1 MGIISI
7 KNLVHRFSKYGDNGE
22 EIGEKTALEQVS
34 LDIEKGSFVAIL
46 GHNGSG
52 KSTLAKHLNA
62 LLLPTE
68 ELYIYRTSCHP
79 MRKTYGRF
87 VSLPVWFSRIQIIRL

>member
-52 KSTLAKHLNA
+52 SAQRQGAGPPVPTTAHTINFFSEKHTTVIRTLQN
-62 LLLPTE
+62 
-68 ELYIYRTSCHP
+68 S
-79 MRKTYGRF
+79 F
-87 VSLPVWFSRIQIIRL
+87 

>member
-46 GHNGSG
+46 HSQTFVYLII
-52 KSTLAKHLNA
+52 SIL
-62 LLLPTE
+62 
-68 ELYIYRTSCHP
+68 LYI
-79 MRKTYGRF
+79 KF
-87 VSLPVWFSRIQIIRL
+87 

>member
-62 LLLPTE
+62 LLLLPR

-79 MRKTYGRF
+79 MIKTYGRF

>member
-52 KSTLAKHLNA
+52 NTGKTFKCLAAAYRGNCI
-62 LLLPTE
+62 
-68 ELYIYRTSCHP
+68 YI
-79 MRKTYGRF
+79 GQ
-87 VSLPVWFSRIQIIRL
+87 VVIR

>member
-34 LDIEKGSFVAIL
+34 LDIEKG
-46 GHNGSG
+46 
-52 KSTLAKHLNA
+52 A
-62 LLLPTE
+62 LLQYWT
-68 ELYIYRTSCHP
+68 
-79 MRKTYGRF
+79 
-87 VSLPVWFSRIQIIRL
+87 